1 MPATDGSTIN
11 CALDELIGERI
22 DQCSQEALPSLVGDM
37 LCEIVDK
44 HLDLI
49 PLPGS
54 GTTLERWRVLAAI
67 AGRDLSLL
75 KLYEAHTDALAILAE
90 AGVTDLP
97 PLSVWG
103 VWCAEP
109 PGALLNARHVAAEGA
124 LVLDGEKRWCS
135 GAMFV
140 THALL
145 SYRDEQG
152 QACLAAVDLGQE
164 GISVEDDGWK
174 AVGMAATRTAT
185 VRLSGVRATAIGVP
199 GFYLERPG
207 FWHGAIGIAAGW
219 YGAAAALAEK
229 LRQALHNRK
238 DPHALAHLGE
248 ADCRLSGALNQLREA
263 ARFIDAN
270 PVAAEAATICR
281 LALSAR
287 LQVEAASQAVLD
299 HVGRALGPAPYCLDR
314 HSARIL
320 ADLPVFLRQSHAER
334 DLAQLGTLCI
344 ESGESPWKL

>member
-1 MPATDGSTIN
+1 MA
-11 CALDELIGERI
+11 ERI
-22 DQCSQEALPSLVGDM
+22 AQCPQETLPSLVAEI
-37 LCEIVDK
+37 LCEIVDNR
-44 HLDLI
+44 LDAL

-54 GTTLERWRVLAAI
+54 GATLERWRVLAAV

-90 AGVTDLP
+90 GGFTDIP

-109 PGALLNARHVAAEGA
+109 PGAVLHARPIAAEGQ

-135 GAMFV
+135 GAMSA

-145 SYRDEQG
+145 SYRDEQE
-152 QACLAAVDLGQE
+152 QACLAAVDLDQD
-164 GISVEDDGWK
+164 GISVEDDAWK
-174 AVGMAATRTAT
+174 SVGMAATRTAT
-185 VRLSGVRATAIGVP
+185 IKLTAVHATPIGAP

-219 YGAAAALAEK
+219 YGAGATLAEK
-229 LRQALHNRK
+229 LRQALRNRN
-238 DPHALAHLGE
+238 DPHALAHLGG
-248 ADCRLSGALNQLREA
+248 AHCQLSGALNQLREA

-270 PVAAEAATICR
+270 PVTSVSR

-287 LQVEAASQAVLD
+287 LQVEAASQAVIS
-299 HVGRALGPAPYCLDR
+299 HAGRALGPAPYCLDR

-320 ADLPVFLRQSHAER
+320 ADLPLFLRQSHAER
-334 DLAQLGTLCI
+334 DLVQLGSLCLDS
-344 ESGESPWKL
+344 EESPWQL

>member
-1 MPATDGSTIN
+1 MAATDGSSIACMLN
-11 CALDELIGERI
+11 ELIAERI
-22 DQCSQEALPSLVGDM
+22 DQCPQEALPSLVGDI
-37 LCEIVDK
+37 LCEIVDNR
-44 HLDLI
+44 LDLL

-54 GTTLERWRVLAAI
+54 GATLERWRVLAAI
-67 AGRDLSLL
+67 AGRDLSLF
-75 KLYEAHTDALAILAE
+75 KLYEAHTDAQAILAE
-90 AGVTDLP
+90 AGVTDIP

-109 PGALLNARHVAAEGA
+109 AGAMLHARRIAAQGS

-135 GAMFV
+135 GAMFA

-145 SYRDEQG
+145 SYRNEQG
-152 QACLAAVDLGQE
+152 QACLAAVDLGQD
-164 GISVEDDGWK
+164 GIALEDDGWK

-185 VRLSGVRATAIGVP
+185 VRLTGVHATPVGAP

-219 YGAAAALAEK
+219 YGAGVALAEK
-229 LRQALHNRK
+229 LRQALHNK
-238 DPHALAHLGE
+238 NDPHGLAHLGE
-248 ADCRLSGALNQLREA
+248 ADCQLSGALNQLRES

-270 PVAAEAATICR
+270 PATTVDR
-281 LALSAR
+281 LALSTR
-287 LQVEAASQAVLD
+287 LQVEVASQAVLG

-344 ESGESPWKL
+344 EGEESPWRL